1 MTKSRDKEAWGKF
14 SQDFSGDFQGDWAV
28 LTVSDTGSG
37 ISREAL
43 DKIFEPFYTTKRSG
57 KGTGLG
63 LSVVRNAMEAV
74 KGRIRIES
82 KVGEGTSFILSFPLM
97 DPSAFEDR
105 KQEKRVFHKV
115 LAVDDDPKVLKA
127 LEVMLKNSS
136 VKAE

>member
-1 MTKSRDKEAWGKF
+1 M
-14 SQDFSGDFQGDWAV
+14 
-28 LTVSDTGSG
+28 TVSDTGSG